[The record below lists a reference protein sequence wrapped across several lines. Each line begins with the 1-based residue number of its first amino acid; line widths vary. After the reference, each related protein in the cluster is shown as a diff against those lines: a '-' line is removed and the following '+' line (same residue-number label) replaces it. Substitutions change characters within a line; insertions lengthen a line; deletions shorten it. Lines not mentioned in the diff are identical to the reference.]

1 MFEAY
6 AERVA
11 GLEMTPLR
19 VEVDLA
25 DSVVT
30 YDGLHFDAILSYA
43 VVEEVTRGAMLPPQ
57 SPYIEIPLP
66 LAVLWRNRNNVP
78 LYASTDLMPSGSSVS
93 AVRYWHKRGLEPD
106 MSHRSIRL
114 GKGKHKER
122 RVPMPTINAQT
133 LAADVMGNA
142 EEIAR
147 LLNAISTI
155 GKKRNSAGAVLR
167 WRIYEITRFQLVDNA
182 GVARRPIPA
191 MYYLERGNVLTLGG
205 GQHIAFSPPYWHPAT
220 RDMCIPTGVS
230 V

>member
-30 YDGLHFDAILSYA
+30 YDGLHFDSILSYA
-43 VVEEVTRGAMLPPQ
+43 VAEEVTEGAMLPPKA
-57 SPYIEIPLP
+57 PWTEVPLP
-66 LAVLWRNRNNVP
+66 LVALWRNRLGVP
-78 LYASTDLMPSGSSVS
+78 LWASTDLVPKRASVS
-93 AVRYWHKRGLEPD
+93 SVRYWHKRGLEPA
-106 MSHRSIRL
+106 MSRRSIRL
-114 GKGKHKER
+114 DKGKHKER
-122 RVPMPTINAQT
+122 RVPMPTIHAQT
-133 LAADVMGNA
+133 LIADVMGNG

-147 LLNAISTI
+147 LLSVISSI

-167 WRIYEITRFQLVDNA
+167 WRIYEINRFELLDNA
-182 GVARRPIPA
+182 GCARRPIPV
-191 MYYLERGNVLTLGG
+191 MYDLERDKGFRLDV
-205 GQHIAFSPPYWHPAT
+205 GQHIAFSPPYWHPET
-220 RDMCIPTGVS
+220 RDMCVPAGVE